1 MTIQAVNS
9 RTDATGDRARAS
21 AGRTGRASCL
31 FLVMA
36 LGAACAG
43 SRYQVNDVVL
53 SDLPLADKAR
63 MLAAKGE
70 IDQATEEKNKAQA
83 DVAMDDRDIGV
94 AEAELSQARLESGKL
109 EAELRLAERGQDL
122 NRIRPAQANF
132 SAVNSAKNISEAK
145 LSWLRHR
152 RDQHRMMIEV
162 AELHGAAAEHRYEL
176 EKARL
181 AQSSG
186 KLPNKDFNVAQFE
199 G

>member
-1 MTIQAVNS
+1 
-9 RTDATGDRARAS
+9 
-21 AGRTGRASCL
+21 
-31 FLVMA
+31 
-36 LGAACAG
+36 
-43 SRYQVNDVVL
+43 
-53 SDLPLADKAR
+53 
-63 MLAAKGE
+63 
-70 IDQATEEKNKAQA
+70 
-83 DVAMDDRDIGV
+83 MDDRDIAV

-199 G
+199 GQAAKSEQKYAEARARVDQQQLETNRLEQAYRQLASSRPQS